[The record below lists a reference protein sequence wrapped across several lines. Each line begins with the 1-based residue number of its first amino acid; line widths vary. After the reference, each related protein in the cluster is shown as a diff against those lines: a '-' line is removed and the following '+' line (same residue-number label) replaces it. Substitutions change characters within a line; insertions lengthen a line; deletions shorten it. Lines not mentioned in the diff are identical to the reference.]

1 MWARVRSLSLTVTS
15 RHSVRAISTKGVT
28 SMCGIVGYAGPRQA
42 SDVLLSGLAR
52 LEYRGYDS
60 AGVAVMCEEGVCV
73 TRRIGKLVNL
83 SGALEKAPVVGNVG
97 IGHTRWATHGR
108 PSEENAHPHADCTGR
123 IAVVHNGII
132 ENYIELREELAA
144 TGHVLRSETD
154 TEVVAHLVESYYDGD
169 LTAAVLRS
177 LARLD
182 GSFALGV
189 VHTDHPDIIVAAR
202 RDSPLIIGTGEGEN
216 IVASD
221 IPAVLEYTRDVLVL
235 HDEQIATVTAG
246 DVVVCD
252 MNGDVID
259 EVETLRVDWNLE
271 AAEKGGYEDF
281 MLKEI
286 FEQPKAIRET
296 LRGRMGEDGLI
307 QLSELEMTPEQV
319 AGIERVFIIACGTSF
334 HAGMVAKT
342 LIEQWA
348 RIPVEVEVSS
358 EFRYSDP
365 IVDNDTLVV
374 AITQSGETADTLAGV
389 REARDRGAKVIAITN
404 VVGSRVTRESDGVI
418 YTHAGPEIGVAA
430 TKTFTAQI
438 AALYVLALKLAQ
450 AKGTLSREQ
459 VESLWLELSNTP
471 EVVESILAD
480 LDSLKECAEEYV
492 GACSSLFLGRGIGVA
507 IAMEGALKLKEI
519 SYIHAEAYAAGE
531 MKHGPIA
538 LITDQVPVVVVATQ
552 GHTYEKVVSNIQE
565 VRARGAKIIAVATH
579 GDDEITRH
587 AEHVLRVPMTPEVLS
602 AIPATIPMQLLSYY
616 IAKARG
622 CNVDQPRNLA
632 KSVTVE

>member
-1 MWARVRSLSLTVTS
+1 
-15 RHSVRAISTKGVT
+15 
-28 SMCGIVGYAGPRQA
+28 MCGIVGYIGPREA
-42 SDVLLSGLAR
+42 SDVLLGGLAR

-60 AGVAVMCEEGVCV
+60 AGLAIVSDSRLEVV
-73 TRRIGKLVNL
+73 RRVGKLANL
-83 SGALEKAPVVGNVG
+83 EEVVEAAPVPGSVG

-108 PSEENAHPHADCTGR
+108 PTEENAHPHLDCTGK

-132 ENYIELREELAA
+132 ENYVELREELAA
-144 TGHVLRSETD
+144 AGHILRSETD
-154 TEVVAHLVESYYDGD
+154 TETVAHLVESYFDGD
-169 LTAAVLRS
+169 LSDAVRKTIQ
-177 LARLD
+177 RLD
-182 GSFALGV
+182 GSYALGV
-189 VHTDHPDIIVAAR
+189 VHLDHPDTVVAAR
-202 RDSPLIIGTGEGEN
+202 KDSPLIVGVGKGEN

-221 IPAVLEYTRDVLVL
+221 IPAVLEYTREVLVL
-235 HDEQIATVTAG
+235 HDDQVATVTRDG
-246 DVVVCD
+246 VTVVDVV
-252 MNGDVID
+252 GAP
-259 EVETLRVDWNLE
+259 VEPEMMHVEWDLD
-271 AAEKGGYEDF
+271 AAEKGGYDDF

-286 FEQPKAIRET
+286 FEQPTAIRET
-296 LRGRMGEDGLI
+296 LRGRMSDSGEI
-307 QLSELEMTPEQV
+307 MLSELDMTPAEV
-319 AGIERVFIIACGTSF
+319 ASINRVFILACGTSY

-358 EFRYSDP
+358 EFRYGDP
-365 IVDNDTLVV
+365 IVDDETLVV

-389 REARDRGAKVIAITN
+389 REARERGAKVIAITN

-450 AKGTLSREQ
+450 AKGTLGTEQ
-459 VESLWLELSNTP
+459 VGAVWQGLNEVPDIVEAILEELD
-471 EVVESILAD
+471 D
-480 LDSLKECAEEYV
+480 LQGCAETYKD
-492 GACSSLFLGRGIGVA
+492 AYSSLFLGRGIGVP

-565 VRARGAKIIAVATH
+565 VRARDAKVIAVATY
-579 GDDEITRH
+579 GDDDIRNH
-587 AEHVLRVPMTPEVLS
+587 ADHVLYVPRTQELLS
-602 AIPATIPMQLLSYY
+602 AIPATIPLQLLSYY
-616 IAKARG
+616 IAKLRG

>member
-1 MWARVRSLSLTVTS
+1 
-15 RHSVRAISTKGVT
+15 
-28 SMCGIVGYAGPRQA
+28 MCGIVGYIGPRQA
-42 SDVLLSGLAR
+42 SDVLIGGLAR

-60 AGVAVMCEEGVCV
+60 AGIAILSSVGLDVV
-73 TRRIGKLVNL
+73 RRLGKLVNL
-83 SGALEKAPVVGNVG
+83 SNAVSESPVPGTLG

-108 PSEENAHPHADCTGR
+108 PSEENAHPHIDCTGR

-132 ENYIELREELAA
+132 ENYLELREELSA
-144 TGHVLRSETD
+144 TGHILRSETD
-154 TEVVAHLVESYYDGD
+154 TETVAHLVEAYYDGD
-169 LTAAVLRS
+169 LAAAVSR
-177 LARLD
+177 AIKRLD
-182 GSFALGV
+182 GSYALGV
-189 VHTDHPDIIVAAR
+189 VHLDHPDMLVAAR
-202 RDSPLIIGTGEGEN
+202 KDSPLIIGIGEGEN
-216 IVASD
+216 VVASD
-221 IPAVLEYTRDVLVL
+221 IPAVLEYTREVLVL
-235 HDEQIATVTAG
+235 HDDEVAIVTADG
-246 DVVVCD
+246 VRVRTLDGADVRD
-252 MNGDVID
+252 PEMMH
-259 EVETLRVDWNLE
+259 VEWDLA
-271 AAEKGGYEDF
+271 AAEKGGYDDF

-296 LRGRMGEDGLI
+296 LRGRMCDGEI
-307 QLSELEMTPEQV
+307 QLSELDMKPEQV
-319 AGIERVFIIACGTSF
+319 AGIDRVFIIACGTSC
-334 HAGMVAKT
+334 HAGIVAKT

-348 RIPVEVEVSS
+348 RIPVEVQVSS
-358 EFRYSDP
+358 EFRYADP
-365 IVDNDTLVV
+365 IVDDETLVV

-450 AKGTLSREQ
+450 AKGTVQQERIEHLWSELSRIPDL
-459 VESLWLELSNTP
+459 VATILEDIDGLR
-471 EVVESILAD
+471 
-480 LDSLKECAEEYV
+480 ECADEYI
-492 GACSSLFLGRGIGVA
+492 GAQSSLFLGRGIGVP

-519 SYIHAEAYAAGE
+519 SYIHAEAYPAGE

-538 LITDQVPVVVVATQ
+538 LITEEVPVVVVATQ

-565 VRARGAKIIAVATH
+565 VRARGAQVIAVATH
-579 GDDEITRH
+579 GDDEIRRH
-587 AEHVLRVPMTPEVLS
+587 AEHVLYVPATTESLS
-602 AIPATIPMQLLSYY
+602 AIPATIPLQLLSYY